1 MGALVVPDLIHL
13 AKRGIVTS
21 SNPAIKIAVLTDIHY
36 GGRGA
41 LTERRGEI
49 ADILLLRAVHRLNR
63 LIRPDVVIVLGDLL
77 DDGDADGA
85 HERLV
90 ELRAILDLLTAPALV
105 LPGNHDGD
113 PEAFYRVFA
122 RPPDVV
128 DIAGARFLPF
138 VDPEAPGYN
147 ATRRAPDLERFRQ
160 ARSDFDGP
168 LVALQHVCLVPP
180 ERTDV
185 PYNYT
190 NAPAVIAA
198 MAAAG
203 VALSI
208 SGHHHAGSPLIR
220 NATTSFVTAPA
231 LCEAPFHFTLIHLA
245 GDAVTHET
253 HQLAMPAHLGL
264 VDHHVHTQL
273 AYCSENMDVG
283 RAIALA
289 RDMGLAGIGFAEHA
303 GQLRFPVGQ
312 YWGGDWGPVG
322 IAGAQAEHD
331 RMGRY
336 LALKERW
343 AADDVRFGLEV
354 DIDDHGHLLLQPGDR
369 ESVDHLIGAVHRTPH
384 SSQRPPSPELLA
396 DEFLALTAELIAS
409 GIDILAHPFR
419 LFRRA
424 GLTPPAHLY
433 RPVAELLRRHHVAA
447 ELNVHTNAPP
457 VDFVRLCLE
466 MEVPIS
472 LGSDAHNL
480 YEVGE
485 FADHLQLLAAA
496 GFDGDPADILV
507 PLGPT

>member
-1 MGALVVPDLIHL
+1 M
-13 AKRGIVTS
+13 TS
-21 SNPAIKIAVLTDIHY
+21 SNPPIRIAVLTDVHH
-36 GGRGA
+36 GGTGPLA
-41 LTERRGEI
+41 QRRGEI

-63 LIRPDVVIVLGDLL
+63 LIRPDVVVVLGDLL

-90 ELRAILDLLTAPALV
+90 ELRAILDLLTAPTLV

-160 ARSDFDGP
+160 ARCGHTGP
-168 LVALQHVCLVPP
+168 IVALQHVCLVPP
-180 ERTDV
+180 QHVDV

-190 NAPAVIAA
+190 NAPAIIAA

-203 VALSI
+203 VTLSI

-220 NATTSFVTAPA
+220 TEATSFVTAPA
-231 LCEAPFHFTLIHLA
+231 LCEAPFRFTLITLENGVA
-245 GDAVTHET
+245 TCED
-253 HQLAMPAHLGL
+253 HQLAMPAHLNL

-273 AYCSENMDVG
+273 AYCSENMDVD
-283 RAIALA
+283 RAIGLA

-303 GQLRFPVGQ
+303 GQLRFPIGQ
-312 YWGGDWGPVG
+312 YWRGDWGPIG

-331 RMGRY
+331 RMDQY
-336 LALKERW
+336 LALKQR
-343 AADDVRFGLEV
+343 AAGEDDVRFGLEV

-384 SSQRPPSPELLA
+384 SSQRPPSLEVLA
-396 DEFLALTAELIAS
+396 DEFLALTARLIAS

-424 GLTPPAHLY
+424 GLTPPDHLY
-433 RPVAELLRRHHVAA
+433 HPVAELLREHHVAA

-457 VDFVRLCLE
+457 LDFVRLCLE
-466 MEVPIS
+466 MEIPIS

-485 FADHLQLLAAA
+485 FAGHLQLLAAA

-507 PLGPT
+507 PLGPA

>member
-1 MGALVVPDLIHL
+1 MKL
-13 AKRGIVTS
+13 
-21 SNPAIKIAVLTDIHY
+21 SNPPIKIAVLTDVHY
-36 GGRGA
+36 GNPGA

-49 ADILLLRAVHRLNR
+49 GDILLLRAVHRLNR

-85 HERLV
+85 HDRLV
-90 ELRAILDLLTAPALV
+90 ELRTILNLLTAPALV

-128 DIAGARFLPF
+128 EIAGARFLPF

-147 ATRRAPDLERFRQ
+147 ATRRATDLERFRQ
-160 ARSDFDGP
+160 ARSGFDGP

-190 NAPAVIAA
+190 NAPAIIAA

-203 VALSI
+203 VTLSI

-220 NATTSFVTAPA
+220 TETTSFVTAPA
-231 LCEAPFHFTLIHLA
+231 LCEAPFRFTLITLED
-245 GDAVTHET
+245 DAATCEH
-253 HQLAMPAHLGL
+253 HQLAMPSHLNL

-273 AYCSENMDVG
+273 AYCSENMDVD

-303 GQLRFPVGQ
+303 GQLRFPVQQ

-322 IAGAQAEHD
+322 IAGARAEHD
-331 RMGRY
+331 RMDRY
-336 LALKERW
+336 LALKEHG

-354 DIDDHGHLLLQPGDR
+354 DIDDHGHLLLQPRDR
-369 ESVDHLIGAVHRTPH
+369 ESIDHLIGAVHRTPH
-384 SSQRPPSPELLA
+384 SSRRPPLPEVLA
-396 DEFLALTAELIAS
+396 DEFLATTAKLVAS

-424 GLTPPAHLY
+424 GLTPPAYLH
-433 RPVAELLRRHHVAA
+433 RPIAELLREHHVAA
-447 ELNVHTNAPP
+447 ELNFHTNAPP
-457 VDFVRLCLE
+457 LDFVRLCVE
-466 MEVPIS
+466 MEIPIS

-485 FADHLQLLAAA
+485 FAGHLQLLTAA
-496 GFDGDPADILV
+496 GFDGDLSDILV
-507 PLGPT
+507 PLGPA